1 MSATVCPLQS
11 AERKDKAQA
20 VDKAGKE
27 IAELMKKAQQEK
39 DKADAGEPA
48 EASDDEG
55 ASVDATATTIDV
67 RSFTFQSGPCCW
79 TTSVE
84 RVLPLVPLQPLSMYA
99 HPGGFWKK

>member
-1 MSATVCPLQS
+1 MDSMRALFYALQS

-39 DKADAGEPA
+39 DKEEAGEPA

-67 RSFTFQSGPCCW
+67 SSSFCCY
-79 TTSVE
+79 TDDDVD
-84 RVLPLVPLQPLSMYA
+84 LV
-99 HPGGFWKK
+99 